1 MLEDKGIKEM
11 AVEALQVVLEVVLMV
26 GLLLCTKL
34 TSDTK
39 PNIYDRPNTVVIDG
53 HKLSVL
59 PLIEELVPFNV
70 ESVLREEVDM

>member
-1 MLEDKGIKEM
+1 M
-11 AVEALQVVLEVVLMV
+11 VLEVVLMV

-53 HKLSVL
+53 HEFSYQEDTHPTE
-59 PLIEELVPFNV
+59 PLTVSRGGFCFGLFRVY
-70 ESVLREEVDM
+70 L